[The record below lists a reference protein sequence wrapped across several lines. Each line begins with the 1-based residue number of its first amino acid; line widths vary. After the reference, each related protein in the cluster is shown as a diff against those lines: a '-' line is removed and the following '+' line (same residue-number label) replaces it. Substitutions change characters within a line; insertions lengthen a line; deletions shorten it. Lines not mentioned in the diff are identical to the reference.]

1 MYITHPSTKH
11 GSNRDHKASRTP
23 RTGTGEEREGEED
36 VYVEIKKIR
45 FVPWVEGEGD
55 LDLRNE

>member
-23 RTGTGEEREGEED
+23 RTGTGEEGEED
-36 VYVEIKKIR
+36 VYIDLKKWICLVENGPRPEK
-45 FVPWVEGEGD
+45 
-55 LDLRNE
+55 